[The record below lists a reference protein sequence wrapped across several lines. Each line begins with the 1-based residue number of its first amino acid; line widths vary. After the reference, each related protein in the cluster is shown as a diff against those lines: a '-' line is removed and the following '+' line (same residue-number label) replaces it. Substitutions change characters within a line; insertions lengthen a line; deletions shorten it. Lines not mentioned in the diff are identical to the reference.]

1 METLK
6 TINVGDEVID
16 AATNDD
22 RIHVMIEK
30 GMNVYQ

>member
-6 TINVGDEVID
+6 RIKVGDDVID

-22 RIHVMIEK
+22 RIHVMIKK